1 MGYLGV
7 KHKEYKPN
15 DELYT
20 PPWVFETLAID
31 FDLDVCS
38 PVLGL
43 PYLPA
48 KKWFHAGDDGLA
60 QKWQGRVWCNPPY
73 SSPKLWVEKFIEHNN
88 GIMLAPFSKS
98 AWYHKLWNSE
108 AGIVPMPVNMKFLNL
123 MGEAKSIF
131 LATALYAFGAES
143 IKAVNRIG
151 KAR

>member
-1 MGYLGV
+1 MASNSR
-7 KHKEYKPN
+7 KDINYKPN

-73 SSPKLWVEKFIEHNN
+73 STPKPWIDKFIEHKN
-88 GIMLAPFSKS
+88 GIMLVTYSRSSRFI
-98 AWYHKLWNSE
+98 KLWNSE
-108 AGIVPMPVNMKFLNL
+108 AAIAALPSNMKFLNL
-123 MGEAKSIF
+123 MGELVGIF
-131 LATALYAFGAES
+131 MPVALFAFGDECVEA
-143 IKAVNRIG
+143 IGRIG
-151 KAR
+151 KVR